1 MILYHS
7 LSIFIYKYFRVSN
20 YLINETQLRRILET
34 IEVEKEMSLR
44 DAMRK
49 IVSVLR
55 DKGFDEEQIVDFM
68 IAIRQKDPYTKILAQ
83 DISKDEEF
91 QQAIRRLLLSV

>member
-1 MILYHS
+1 M
-7 LSIFIYKYFRVSN
+7 SN

>member
-1 MILYHS
+1 M
-7 LSIFIYKYFRVSN
+7 SN
-20 YLINETQLRRILET
+20 YLISETQLKRILET
-34 IEVEKEMSLR
+34 IEVEKVMSLG

-55 DKGFDEEQIVDFM
+55 DKGFDDEQIVDFM
-68 IAIRQKDPYTKILAQ
+68 IALRQDDPYTKILAQ

-91 QQAIRRLLLSV
+91 KQAIGRLLLSV

>member
-1 MILYHS
+1 M
-7 LSIFIYKYFRVSN
+7 SN

-34 IEVEKEMSLR
+34 IEVEKVMSLG

-55 DKGFDEEQIVDFM
+55 DKGLDEEQIVDFM
-68 IAIRQKDPYTKILAQ
+68 IALRQDDPYTKILAQ

-91 QQAIRRLLLSV
+91 KQAIRRLLLSV